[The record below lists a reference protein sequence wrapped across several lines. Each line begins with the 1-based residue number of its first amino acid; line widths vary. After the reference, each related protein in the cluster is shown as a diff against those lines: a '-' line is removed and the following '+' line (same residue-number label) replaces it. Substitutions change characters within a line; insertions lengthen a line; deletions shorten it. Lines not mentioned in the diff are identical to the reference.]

1 MQVDTPHFVTTTLK
15 AKCLDTNTTLCILIS
30 SKLRNL
36 TCVCVC
42 VCARA
47 RAHLPSNQLQSVM
60 MVFCFILYLNSLQ
73 PWRPLAYTSCCPFT
87 QGKCQPALSTKP
99 SGPTKS
105 KCSLHHFSHFC
116 QTQYWL
122 SKAER
127 LVFVCSC
134 LRNSVSRQKM
144 DTQDTPFSGCLPS
157 ALTTPNILQ
166 HAEN

>member
-1 MQVDTPHFVTTTLK
+1 MQVDILHFVKTTLK
-15 AKCLDTNTTLCILIS
+15 AKCSHTNTTLCILIS

-42 VCARA
+42 VCTRT
-47 RAHLPSNQLQSVM
+47 HLPSNQLQSVIM
-60 MVFCFILYLNSLQ
+60 FFLIFLSSNSLQ

-87 QGKCQPALSTKP
+87 QSKHQPAFSTKP
-99 SGPTKS
+99 SGPAKS
-105 KCSLHHFSHFC
+105 KCSRHHFSHFC

-122 SKAER
+122 SKAEH

-134 LRNSVSRQKM
+134 LRNSVSHQKM

-157 ALTTPNILQ
+157 ALTTPNIPQ

>member
-1 MQVDTPHFVTTTLK
+1 MQVVTPHFVNTTLK

-42 VCARA
+42 VCA

-127 LVFVCSC
+127 LVFAVAWEIQSPIRKWT
-134 LRNSVSRQKM
+134 LKTHHFQAVY
-144 DTQDTPFSGCLPS
+144 PP